1 MIAQAGISG
10 AQKWRRWDDRAGEAL
25 RYGQRPLDPRRDR
38 GHGCAQSQPA
48 HTAQQHLGP
57 PAVRHLAESLAPIR
71 GCRNYGGNLALG
83 MQDQLL
89 RCPKA
94 MPEADRY
101 TLVVSARASRTHA
114 RPWSWEICRDGEP
127 LPARLREDGYKTEHT
142 ATAAGR
148 FALCDFLAGL
158 AEEESKPDEET
169 RGSPNHFALCRGSA
183 GRDPHPPV
191 PRSHGPKAPS
201 GIRMGAFI
209 LPLTAS
215 PVRNARLA

>member
-1 MIAQAGISG
+1 V
-10 AQKWRRWDDRAGEAL
+10 
-25 RYGQRPLDPRRDR
+25 PRRQHD
-38 GHGCAQSQPA
+38 PA
-48 HTAQQHLGP
+48 ARVHRRLGSRIEGSES
-57 PAVRHLAESLAPIR
+57 VRE
-71 GCRNYGGNLALG
+71 LG
-83 MQDQLL
+83 TRDARELS
-89 RCPKA
+89 RCSKA

-101 TLVVSARASRTHA
+101 TLVVSARASRTHV